1 MKMICKQLF
10 YPLLGCCAAL
20 VILLGNSACNVD
32 NKDQLESDVDSFSMA
47 YFNWRFPKALNY
59 CTSQSRQWLVFAAS
73 QVNENDV
80 EVLRNKQEGASCKI
94 EDINFTDDSTATV
107 KVMVRNFL
115 VLDTIGGVPQTIAEK
130 VFCLHVIERQGVW
143 KIHLNGLPN

>member
-1 MKMICKQLF
+1 M
-10 YPLLGCCAAL
+10 
-20 VILLGNSACNVD
+20 VI
-32 NKDQLESDVDSFSMA
+32 
-47 YFNWRFPKALNY
+47 
-59 CTSQSRQWLVFAAS
+59 FAAS